1 MFIDAV
7 ADSFIL
13 RGRKPTGE
21 PLTQL
26 DLNKMAFYAHGW
38 SLALRGEPLT
48 TEPFIAYK
56 DGPVLVQFRR
66 RFSRFGADEIKKTAV
81 ITKPSQ
87 ILADWVEN
95 LLDEIW
101 RIYGRINTG
110 ELVGMTHR
118 INTPWRIVRGDLPL
132 GEPSDI
138 QISDDLIAH
147 YFNDLLKSECA
158 AVPFLGS
165 QSEVVRDFLACNV
178 VYA

>member
-1 MFIDAV
+1 
-7 ADSFIL
+7 
-13 RGRKPTGE
+13 
-21 PLTQL
+21 
-26 DLNKMAFYAHGW
+26 
-38 SLALRGEPLT
+38 
-48 TEPFIAYK
+48 
-56 DGPVLVQFRR
+56 
-66 RFSRFGADEIKKTAV
+66 
-81 ITKPSQ
+81 
-87 ILADWVEN
+87 

-147 YFNDLLKSECA
+147 YFNDLLKSEGV
-158 AVPFLGS
+158 AVPFLGP
-165 QSEVVRDFLACNV
+165 QSEIVEDFLACNV